1 MRAPSH
7 PTDRI
12 VLPASA
18 SVLPISKAPCRR
30 RMPAPFMEADLPIAA
45 AVRPM
50 LPARIA
56 LALLGLACVL
66 PFLSPAFQAPIATF
80 YGEAVAFALGLAAVA
95 LMVTRSLWTD
105 ARLPRIGL
113 MFLGFAMLMVLQI
126 VLGKSI
132 YGQLNLLGALY
143 VLWAA
148 ALAMLA
154 NRLVQVFGAATFA
167 AALAWFLVAGTL
179 TSALIGLIQLFG
191 VHTPLAPL
199 MLPQLH
205 GRIYANTGQPN
216 PLPSYLC
223 TGLASAGFPL
233 G

>member
-1 MRAPSH
+1 
-7 PTDRI
+7 
-12 VLPASA
+12 
-18 SVLPISKAPCRR
+18 
-30 RMPAPFMEADLPIAA
+30 
-45 AVRPM
+45 M
-50 LPARIA
+50 LPARIG

-113 MFLGFAMLMVLQI
+113 MFLGFAMLMVLQV

-154 NRLVQVFGAATFA
+154 NRLGPGFGAAAFA
-167 AALAWFLVAGTL
+167 AALAWFLVAGTPHR
-179 TSALIGLIQLFG
+179 ALIGLIQVCV
-191 VHTPLAPL
+191 VHTPAP
-199 MLPQLH
+199 PPVPPH
-205 GRIYANTGQPN
+205 
-216 PLPSYLC
+216 
-223 TGLASAGFPL
+223 
-233 G
+233 